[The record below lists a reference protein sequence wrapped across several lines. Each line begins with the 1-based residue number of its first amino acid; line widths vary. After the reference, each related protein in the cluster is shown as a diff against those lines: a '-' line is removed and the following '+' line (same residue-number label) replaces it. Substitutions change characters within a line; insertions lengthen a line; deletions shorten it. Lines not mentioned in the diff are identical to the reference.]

1 MTLISDSAPDGV
13 LASARRVTR
22 VEPLTNWAGN
32 ITFGARQVLRPGT
45 LDEARELIAAATK
58 LRVLGSGHSFN
69 RLADTDGDLLSL
81 AGLPRTVEVGSDR
94 RTVRVDGGIRYGDL
108 ATRLH
113 AEGLALHNMAS
124 LPHISVAGAVAT
136 ATHGSG
142 VRNGNLATAVA
153 GVEIIRADGEL
164 VTIARG
170 DADFPGSVAALG
182 ALGAVV
188 ALTLDVQPAFELR
201 QYVYENLPAA
211 AVRDHLEEILADG
224 WSVSLFTRWT
234 GAGIDQVWLKRLD
247 PMTGGTLFGA
257 TLADGPRHPVPGMPA
272 ENCTEQGGVPGPWH
286 ERLPHFRMEFTP
298 SSGEE
303 LQSEWHVPR
312 SRANDAL
319 DAVAQIRERVADVL
333 QVSEVRTIAADD
345 LWLSPNHG
353 RDSLALHFTWI
364 ADTEAVL
371 PVVADVEKVLAPL
384 DARPH
389 LGKIFTSAPALPRS
403 ADFAA
408 LVQRFDPAGKFR
420 NDFLDRLLG

>member
-1 MTLISDSAPDGV
+1 M
-13 LASARRVTR
+13 
-22 VEPLTNWAGN
+22 EPLTNWAGN
-32 ITFGARQVLRPGT
+32 ITFGARQVLRPRT
-45 LDEARELIAAATK
+45 IDEARDLIAAAAK
-58 LRVLGSGHSFN
+58 VRVLGSGHSFN

-81 AGLPRTVEVGSDR
+81 AGLPRVVEIAPDR

-113 AEGLALHNMAS
+113 AEGLAVHNMAS

-142 VRNGNLATAVA
+142 VGNGNLATAVA
-153 GVEIIRADGEL
+153 GVEIVRADGEL
-164 VTIARG
+164 VTVSRG

-188 ALTLDVQPAFELR
+188 ALTLDVRPAFELR
-201 QYVYENLPAA
+201 QYVFENLPAA
-211 AVRDHLEEILADG
+211 SVRTGLPEILADG
-224 WSVSLFTRWT
+224 YSVSLFTRWT
-234 GAGIDQVWLKRLD
+234 GPDIDQVWLKRLD
-247 PMTGGTLFGA
+247 PMTGDPFFGA

-303 LQSEWHVPR
+303 LQSEWHVPLD
-312 SRANDAL
+312 RANDAI
-319 DAVAQIRERVADVL
+319 DAVAQVRERVADVL

-345 LWLSPNHG
+345 LWMSPNYQ

-371 PVVADVEKVLAPL
+371 PVVADVEKALAPL
-384 DARPH
+384 NPRPH
-389 LGKIFTSAPALPRS
+389 LGKVFTTAPELPRT
-403 ADFAA
+403 ADFKA
-408 LVQRFDPAGKFR
+408 LAERFDPAGKFR
-420 NDFLDRLLG
+420 NEFLDRLLG

>member
-1 MTLISDSAPDGV
+1 ME
-13 LASARRVTR
+13 R
-22 VEPLTNWAGN
+22 LTNWAGN
-32 ITFGARQVLRPGT
+32 ITFGARQVLRPRSA
-45 LDEARELIAAATK
+45 DEVRERVAAATE

-69 RLADTDGDLLSL
+69 RLADTGGDLLSL
-81 AGLPRTVEVGSDR
+81 AELPRTVEIGPDR
-94 RTVRVDGGIRYGDL
+94 RTVRVDGGIRYGEL

-113 AEGLALHNMAS
+113 AEGLALHNLAS

-153 GVEIIRADGEL
+153 GVEIVRADGEL
-164 VTIARG
+164 VTLSRG

-182 ALGAVV
+182 ALGVVV
-188 ALTLDVQPAFELR
+188 ALTLDVQPTFELR

-211 AVRDHLEEILADG
+211 AVRTELPEILADG
-224 WSVSLFTRWT
+224 YSVSLFTRWT
-234 GAGIDQVWLKRLD
+234 STDVDQVWLKRRD
-247 PMTGGTLFGA
+247 PLTGPVFHGA
-257 TLADGPRHPVPGMPA
+257 TLADGPRHPVPGMPT

-303 LQSEWHVPR
+303 LQSEWHVPL
-312 SRANDAL
+312 SHANDAI

-333 QVSEVRTIAADD
+333 QVCEMRTIAADD
-345 LWLSPNHG
+345 LWLSPNHD

-364 ADTEAVL
+364 ADAEAVL
-371 PVVADVEKVLAPL
+371 PVVADLTKVLGPL

-389 LGKIFTSAPALPRS
+389 LGKVFTSVPALPRL

-420 NDFLDRLLG
+420 NEFVKRLLG

>member
-1 MTLISDSAPDGV
+1 M
-13 LASARRVTR
+13 
-22 VEPLTNWAGN
+22 EPLTNWAGN
-32 ITFGARQVLRPGT
+32 ITFGARQVLRPT
-45 LDEARELIAAATK
+45 SVDEARDLIAAAPR

-81 AGLPRTVEVGSDR
+81 AGLPRTVEVGPDR

-142 VRNGNLATAVA
+142 VRHGNLATAVA
-153 GVEIIRADGEL
+153 GVEIVRADGEL
-164 VTIARG
+164 VTLSRG

-211 AVRDHLEEILADG
+211 AIAAGLDEILADG
-224 WSVSLFTRWT
+224 YSVSLFTRWT
-234 GAGIDQVWLKRLD
+234 GAGVDQVWLKRLE
-247 PMTGGTLFGA
+247 PMTGDTFHGA

-272 ENCTEQGGVPGPWH
+272 QNCTQQGGVPGPWH

-312 SRANDAL
+312 AHAKDAMA
-319 DAVAQIRERVADVL
+319 AVAEIRERVSAVL
-333 QVSEVRTIAADD
+333 QVCEVRTIAADD
-345 LWLSPNHG
+345 LWMSPHYG
-353 RDSLALHFTWI
+353 QDSLALHFTWI
-364 ADTEAVL
+364 ADTDAVL
-371 PVVADVEKVLAPL
+371 PVVADLEKVLLPL
-384 DARPH
+384 GARPH
-389 LGKIFTSAPALPRS
+389 LGKVFTTAPPLPRA

-408 LVQRFDPAGKFR
+408 LAHRLDPAGKFR
-420 NDFLDRLLG
+420 NTFLEDLLG